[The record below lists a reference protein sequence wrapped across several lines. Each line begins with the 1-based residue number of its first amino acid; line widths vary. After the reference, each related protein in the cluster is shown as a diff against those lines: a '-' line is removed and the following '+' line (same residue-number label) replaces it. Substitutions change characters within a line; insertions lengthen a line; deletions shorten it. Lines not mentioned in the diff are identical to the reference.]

1 MILMLFDEVTVQVFD
16 VTDSL
21 KNVPATLAFESMR
34 VVIFVAVP
42 PDTEIESYLLY
53 GMSDD

>member
-1 MILMLFDEVTVQVFD
+1 MIRILFEVLIVQVFD

-42 PDTEIESYLLY
+42 PDTVIESNLLY
-53 GMSDD
+53 AKSED